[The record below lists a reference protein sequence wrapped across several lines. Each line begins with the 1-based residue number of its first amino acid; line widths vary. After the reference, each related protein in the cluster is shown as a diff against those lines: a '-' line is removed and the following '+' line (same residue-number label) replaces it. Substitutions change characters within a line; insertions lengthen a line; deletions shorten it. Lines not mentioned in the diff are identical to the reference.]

1 MMEEIELYLD
11 DAKDSME
18 KVIAHFEKEIQKVR
32 AGKASAAM
40 FDGVMVEYYGAMS
53 PINQVASI
61 NTQDAKT
68 LIISP
73 WEKQVLPE
81 IEKAIMKANLGVTPQ
96 NDGEIIRIIIPPLTE
111 ERRRELVKK
120 VKEISEN
127 SKVSI
132 RNIRRDTNDALK
144 KLKNEGVSE
153 DAIKGAEGDVQEI
166 TNSFSSRID
175 KALEVKESEIM
186 TV

>member
-1 MMEEIELYLD
+1 MEEIEMFID
-11 DAKDSME
+11 DARSSME
-18 KVIAHFEKEIQKVR
+18 KAMEHLEREMMKVR
-32 AGKASAAM
+32 AGKANASM
-40 FDGVMVEYYGAMS
+40 FDGVTVDYYGSQS

-61 NTQDAKT
+61 NSQDAKT

-73 WEKQVLPE
+73 WEKPMLAE

-127 SKVSI
+127 AKISI
-132 RNIRRDTNDALK
+132 RGVRQDANSSMKSLK
-144 KLKNEGVSE
+144 DEGVSE
-153 DAIKGAEGDVQEI
+153 DAIKGGEESIQDL
-166 TNSFSSRID
+166 TNEFSKRID
-175 KALEVKESEIM
+175 AALAKKEEEIM